1 MFELADVDQTQPVDL
16 YFGPTAPDGDA
27 TVRWIQTIPVAGWF
41 VYLRIY
47 GPKGPPSTARGGS
60 RTSSLSDLSGRSDER
75 NVRTEQHSLLRA
87 DHRLT
92 TAIYGGP
99 AYRRNT

>member
-47 GPKGPPSTARGGS
+47 GPKGPAFDGTW
-60 RTSSLSDLSGRSDER
+60 
-75 NVRTEQHSLLRA
+75 
-87 DHRLT
+87 RL
-92 TAIYGGP
+92 P
-99 AYRRNT
+99 DFQPV